1 MSQKILVVDDDYEI
15 RRVIQVLLNRA
26 GYITEEASNGS
37 EALVKLEK
45 STYDL
50 ITMDIEMD
58 KLDGID
64 TISIIRGEINSP
76 IVAISAHLTPGIRAD
91 LMERKVNLFLSKPFT
106 TSQLLTVIE
115 KALNA
120 PAR

>member
-1 MSQKILVVDDDYEI
+1 MSQRILVVDDEI
-15 RRVIQVLLNRA
+15 RRVIQTLLKRA

-37 EALVKLEK
+37 EALVKLQK

-91 LMERKVNLFLSKPFT
+91 LTERKVNLFLSKPFT
-106 TSQLLTVIE
+106 TSQLLTVIDR
-115 KALNA
+115 ALST
-120 PAR
+120 PTR